1 MLNFEFSKGEA
12 VDVFDHD
19 HDEEGGEEGF
29 SMNNQLIINMRV
41 LRVNIMSC

>member
-19 HDEEGGEEGF
+19 HEEEGGEEGF
-29 SMNNQLIINMRV
+29 FYE
-41 LRVNIMSC
+41 